1 MQTENWG
8 RPLYWLQQDDG
19 WYEFTLYGL
28 RRLDPEAPL
37 AHISYFEADAFARWN
52 GCRLPTE
59 FEWEHAATK
68 LSMSGQF
75 SDEGTFHA
83 AWPHEEH
90 NGHDAGKV
98 GADERS
104 RSALTALFGTSWE
117 WTCSHYS
124 PYPGYKPVDG
134 ALGEYNGKF
143 MSNQFVLKGGSCATH
158 PDHIS
163 EIDMELRGAGGTA
176 GKVQPECRVSLS
188 GPIRVLTLRN
198 PVSGTGDWLPIGEL
212 QPKTR
217 GRPMR

>member
-1 MQTENWG
+1 MA
-8 RPLYWLQQDDG
+8 
-19 WYEFTLYGL
+19 
-28 RRLDPEAPL
+28 DPT
-37 AHISYFEADAFARWN
+37 R
-52 GCRLPTE
+52 TE
-59 FEWEHAATK
+59 FLTRFPEFNEQ
-68 LSMSGQF
+68 S
-75 SDEGTFHA
+75 
-83 AWPHEEH
+83 
-90 NGHDAGKV
+90 
-98 GADERS
+98 
-104 RSALTALFGTSWE
+104 SAV
-117 WTCSHYS
+117 
-124 PYPGYKPVDG
+124 VDG